1 MKQIRNLIYKRRTYS
16 DILCNIFE
24 ELKCFQ
30 IFNIVLK
37 IINDG
42 LFYILTGWQRHTTVN
57 VGVAFYSCFISS
69 Y

>member
-42 LFYILTGWQRHTTVN
+42 LFYILTG
-57 VGVAFYSCFISS
+57 
-69 Y
+69 